1 MHTRNRV
8 WSIGLIGQEKFQR
21 EIIKVISNRNL
32 NDKEKILRKMDKNPS
47 NYVMNNL
54 SNGQEPVLSIIKTPG
69 NTRFI
74 RNILTGCFLSDYLV
88 FLIDCTSSASIF
100 SDIERY
106 QVWQIARYFKKQV
119 AFIFLDEKF
128 EEFKHS
134 KLQDGVSYNHEEQM
148 DIKMEV
154 KSYLESKRASV
165 NPVYLFLKNKDEDN
179 ILWDFLFE
187 TLLNFKV
194 EVDPYPTP
202 VIWPKSSKVYEQL
215 NRQQGVDQNAMDQEI
230 KNLDKF
236 NVIKS
241 EINIIPPTHFQVLR
255 AYKNYESNRLILFAK
270 ILSGEITAYS
280 NQSYMLTGAYD
291 GYYRFDSLQIGG
303 KSLEKV
309 VKGELAALSFID
321 RTTYPFFIKRALG
334 GQRHEIK
341 RWMSAEEGVISAK
354 VNIFLFEKTDFD
366 FIGQQ
371 RLEQEGMEE
380 REDVV
385 LGLGREVKKIRQ
397 NLGVERKFRAG
408 SQFTMVYAAQKKGI
422 TVLDVLQEAGNGEWT
437 LLIETRSITLE
448 TFNRSE
454 DLGKFAMLEAV
465 SLECLR
471 TAFVYQYLGLS
482 TTARPFQ
489 IAFVSYCKHD
499 EHGFHR
505 HRPRH
510 ERFESSRVN
519 PERTQHRRSQRDL
532 RLADTASRLD

>member
-270 ILSGEITAYS
+270 ILSGEITANY

-397 NLGVERKFRAG
+397 NLGVEIG
-408 SQFTMVYAAQKKGI
+408 S
-422 TVLDVLQEAGNGEWT
+422 
-437 LLIETRSITLE
+437 TRLNS
-448 TFNRSE
+448 SH
-454 DLGKFAMLEAV
+454 V
-465 SLECLR
+465 SQSR
-471 TAFVYQYLGLS
+471 M
-482 TTARPFQ
+482 P
-489 IAFVSYCKHD
+489 
-499 EHGFHR
+499 
-505 HRPRH
+505 
-510 ERFESSRVN
+510 SS
-519 PERTQHRRSQRDL
+519 
-532 RLADTASRLD
+532 A